1 MAQVG
6 ILPVAD
12 ALKTEVKNR
21 KCYVYELKVGNQK
34 YIGFTSQK
42 PETGLNTH
50 KMNADKWSQ
59 QYVHKQ
65 LRRFGNQCS
74 LKVLSVHPNEIEA
87 LVEEITAIGIRP
99 KA

>member
-6 ILPVAD
+6 ILPLAD

-21 KCYVYELKVGNQK
+21 KCYVYELKVGGQK

-42 PETGLNTH
+42 PETRLNAH
-50 KMNADKWSQ
+50 KKNSDKGSQ
-59 QYVHKQ
+59 QDIHKQ

-74 LKVLSVHPNEIEA
+74 FKVLSEHPNEIEA
-87 LVEEITAIGIRP
+87 LVEEISAIGIQP